1 MFFRSEPPTQLQ
13 PPRRQVTVETPYEM
27 QRFIEQ
33 YGSHMVHDS
42 DAPGGVPITM
52 LQTLVDMGAVSD
64 DMLNALVN
72 VPDVSIA
79 GFHELRGARTAGSS
93 RAPRT
98 QRPARSA
105 PSRPASR

>member
-1 MFFRSEPPTQLQ
+1 
-13 PPRRQVTVETPYEM
+13 M

-93 RAPRT
+93 RAART